1 MSDKENKIK
10 EQGISSPYDN
20 YHCLNDKIRK
30 EGPVQK

>member
-1 MSDKENKIK
+1 MSNEENKK
-10 EQGISSPYDN
+10 KVKGISSPYDN